1 MSEWSL
7 NKPCKGVCADVTFRI
22 FPIDDYYE
30 CLLRGPA
37 KEARFVPARKHMGE
51 PESFIIILNWLYK
64 LFGLDGH
71 PGDQMRT
78 IPSRPK
84 Y

>member
-1 MSEWSL
+1 MTLIESS
-7 NKPCKGVCADVTFRI
+7 RI

-30 CLLRGPA
+30 CILRGDP
-37 KEARFVPARKHMGE
+37 KETRFVTARKHMGE
-51 PESFIIILNWLYK
+51 PESFFVILKWLYK
-64 LFGLDGH
+64 LFGLEGN
-71 PGDQMRT
+71 PGDQMKT

>member
-1 MSEWSL
+1 MTDL
-7 NKPCKGVCADVTFRI
+7 LARI

-30 CLLRGPA
+30 CLLHGPP
-37 KEARFVPARKHMGE
+37 KEARFIENRKHMGE
-51 PESFIIILNWLYK
+51 PECFFFILNWLYK
-64 LFGLDGH
+64 LFGLEGN